1 VTPAI
6 RIQRLR
12 KYFGGPVDLDGAR
25 NPGDVWR
32 TLLRIAGLRRAA
44 ATGDI
49 RTTIAAAGYVIDDL
63 TLDIER
69 GSVVCLAGASGAGKS
84 VLLRLLA
91 GVIPPTAGRI
101 EMQGPV
107 GSLLSLSGNL
117 DARLTAVENIE
128 NFRRLARLPRSV
140 RHTEEILDFAELGG
154 FEHMPVRTY
163 SKGMTMRLH
172 AALAV
177 AGDPAVVLVDDVL
190 GVGDLA
196 FQRKFVERLHA
207 LKERGCT
214 LVAAFE
220 DESLVEEIAT
230 RVLTLQN
237 GRVVSDRGPRR
248 WGHVH
253 QVSRSAELEWD
264 LSPNLPEDE
273 VMALRRVE
281 VEEAES
287 GDGPCL
293 QIAHLFEAKAGGLT
307 CRPNVFLMRDR
318 TVVFRSLYPTTF
330 VVETPGRVA
339 VSVSIPTAALGTGDY
354 RITSNMLA
362 VRGGVNHSLKGD
374 TVTLTVRRDAGAVAA
389 GPARSTPLLAV
400 DVPWELERVTAVAS

>member
-1 VTPAI
+1 V
-6 RIQRLR
+6 
-12 KYFGGPVDLDGAR
+12 
-25 NPGDVWR
+25 
-32 TLLRIAGLRRAA
+32 RR
-44 ATGDI
+44 
-49 RTTIAAAGYVIDDL
+49 
-63 TLDIER
+63 
-69 GSVVCLAGASGAGKS
+69 
-84 VLLRLLA
+84 
-91 GVIPPTAGRI
+91 
-101 EMQGPV
+101 
-107 GSLLSLSGNL
+107 
-117 DARLTAVENIE
+117 
-128 NFRRLARLPRSV
+128 
-140 RHTEEILDFAELGG
+140 TEEILDFAELGG

-281 VEEAES
+281 VEEGE
-287 GDGPCL
+287 GGEPRL
-293 QIAHLFEAKAGGLT
+293 QIAHVFEAKVGALT
-307 CRPNVFLMRDR
+307 CRPNVFVMRDR
-318 TVVFRSLYPTTF
+318 TVVFRSLYPATF
-330 VVETPGRVA
+330 VVETPGRVL
-339 VSVSIPTAALGTGDY
+339 VSVSIPTAALGAGDY

-362 VRGGVNHSLKGD
+362 VRDGVNHSLKAD
-374 TVTLTVRRDAGAVAA
+374 TVTLTVRRDPGAASAA
-389 GPARSTPLLAV
+389 AARSMPLLAV